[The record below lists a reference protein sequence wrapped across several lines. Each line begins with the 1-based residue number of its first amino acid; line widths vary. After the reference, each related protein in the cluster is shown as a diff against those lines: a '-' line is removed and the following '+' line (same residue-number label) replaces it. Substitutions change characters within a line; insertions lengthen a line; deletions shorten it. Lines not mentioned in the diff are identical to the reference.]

1 MSINCLTA
9 DAIADPACIAFVLHK
24 MIPLEVT
31 DNFLQLLL
39 QSADDDLVHAQCRM
53 VAKQLRTWP
62 IQAAIFPSARCAW
75 TLERRY
81 RNFPLMC
88 MEFDA
93 AYELQMTVTDDDD
106 VVVRSAKVVITTTR
120 HQMTVTPFMVSFGL
134 FFWRIFVDFFGFFFE
149 EFAGFCEQIAFEGAT
164 GDHTWF
170 H

>member
-1 MSINCLTA
+1 
-9 DAIADPACIAFVLHK
+9 

-134 FFWRIFVDFFGFFFE
+134 FFWRIFVDFFGFFSRRIRRFL
-149 EFAGFCEQIAFEGAT
+149 
-164 GDHTWF
+164 
-170 H
+170 